1 MQAAIGCAVALIGL
15 HGLRAKRRQLQAWL
29 AQLGPTPTAAAATGR
44 RDSLV
49 TVKIKHPRVH
59 ADHDTT
65 PDVGPAVAPIAQSV
79 SLSDLALQLAGKSDQ
94 PTVDIGPH

>member
-1 MQAAIGCAVALIGL
+1 MQAAIGCAVALLGL
-15 HGLRAKRRQLQAWL
+15 HGLRTKRRQLQARL
-29 AQLGPTPTAAAATGR
+29 VQLSPTPTALAAAGR
-44 RDSLV
+44 QDSLV

-65 PDVGPAVAPIAQSV
+65 MTPDVGPAVAPTAQSV
-79 SLSDLALQLAGKSDQ
+79 SLLQLAGKSDR

>member
-1 MQAAIGCAVALIGL
+1 
-15 HGLRAKRRQLQAWL
+15 
-29 AQLGPTPTAAAATGR
+29 
-44 RDSLV
+44 V